1 MGGLY
6 RFLQDHSFPHLL
18 QSPHRPQ
25 KAILLEIIRF
35 LYKLIEPDYRNM
47 GVSLEREFTVLLREL
62 DYPFLGQLVPKLEG
76 PYSHYEDYWA
86 DVLDALIYMAGIISF
101 NESLPDA
108 AGIDEPDEEVR
119 YLHLVESWIFY
130 NYVSEVYPDNPQL
143 EEVIK
148 EEAHTLD
155 KYHEVLQKDR
165 SRLEADVEHLRELK
179 LERQTR
185 MDQFQQT
192 DNDHSF
198 YRTDL
203 MHINTYMEKAEQNT
217 PQLRERI
224 ESSTKT
230 LESLEEEI
238 ASLAVTRDRYRT
250 ILAESGFE
258 TSLLDEY
265 SSQITRLEKDRTKL
279 RTKVDSAESAL
290 KSTQTQFESR
300 NELVTLKIKEI
311 SDRQLMEITGKTLE
325 KLIKEYEHD
334 QKTLENQLKQVQR
347 TCDLLRSNIETQREA
362 VAAMEK
368 TISEE
373 QEQQVN
379 TRDEIYTLQN
389 KKELALK
396 DAQVEQIQLRKDL
409 NKKVKDSEVALS
421 NAKRELAVA
430 EDQEVSLTKSIETQL
445 EHVKQTVSRKFNELR
460 TFSSSIETTFAHLE
474 QETNDYKSKIA
485 TYRAKASTFQAELDL
500 TITME

>member
-47 GVSLEREFTVLLREL
+47 GLSLEREFTVLLQAL
-62 DYPFLGQLVPKLEG
+62 DYPFLNQLVPKLEG

-108 AGIDEPDEEVR
+108 AGIDEPDEDVR

-165 SRLEADVEHLRELK
+165 SRLEADVKHLRELK

-185 MDQFQQT
+185 IDQFQLT
-192 DNDHSF
+192 DNDHS
-198 YRTDL
+198 YCTTDL
-203 MHINTYMEKAEQNT
+203 MHLYSYMEKAEQNI

-224 ESSTKT
+224 ESFTKT
-230 LESLEEEI
+230 LESLEEES
-238 ASLAVTRDRYRT
+238 ASLAATRDRYRT
-250 ILAESGFE
+250 ILADSGLE

-279 RTKVDSAESAL
+279 RTKVDSAESAV
-290 KSTQTQFESR
+290 KSTQGQFESR
-300 NELVTLKIKEI
+300 NELVTLKIGEI
-311 SDRQLMEITGKTLE
+311 SDRPLSEITDEALE
-325 KLIKEYEHD
+325 KLIKEYKHD
-334 QKTLENQLKQVQR
+334 QKTLENQLKSVQR
-347 TCDLLRSNIETQREA
+347 MCDLLRSDIETQREA

-373 QEQQVN
+373 QEQQAN
-379 TRDEIYTLQN
+379 ILDDIDTLQN

-396 DAQVEQIQLRKDL
+396 DAQVEQTQLRNDL
-409 NKKVKDSEVALS
+409 NKQVKSSEVALS
-421 NAKRELAVA
+421 NAKRELAEA
-430 EDQEVSLTKSIETQL
+430 EDEEVSLTRSIKTQV
-445 EHVKQTVSRKFNELR
+445 EHVQQTVSRKFNELR
-460 TFSSSIETTFAHLE
+460 TFSSSIETTFANLE
-474 QETNDYKSKIA
+474 QETNDYKSQIA
-485 TYRAKASTFQAELDL
+485 TYRAKASTFPAELDL
-500 TITME
+500 SITME